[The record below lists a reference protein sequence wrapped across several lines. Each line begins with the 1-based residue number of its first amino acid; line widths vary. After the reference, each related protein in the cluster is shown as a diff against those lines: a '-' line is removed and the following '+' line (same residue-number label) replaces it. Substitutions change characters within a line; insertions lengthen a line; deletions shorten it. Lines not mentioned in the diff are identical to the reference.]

1 MPDHP
6 HDNAATEA
14 DRIDRAETVAYN
26 VPASIALRIVELGQ
40 ERLKS
45 IQLAG
50 VYLDSR
56 TAQVA
61 GLQLA
66 ASAFVAGMI
75 VAPAPIGLTAW
86 FAAASCFFF
95 LAGAVVAL
103 LVIRSSKTQA
113 AGIEPAWWAGLLEV
127 DAVDEKLAASWASK
141 ETQRSIETAMSIDG
155 RRAKGLNAS
164 LCLGGV
170 ASVLAFLA
178 SASKLLPHC

>member
-1 MPDHP
+1 M
-6 HDNAATEA
+6 NEA
-14 DRIDRAETVAYN
+14 DRIDLAETVAYN
-26 VPASIALRIVELGQ
+26 VPAHIALRIVELGQ

-66 ASAFVAGMI
+66 ASAFVAAMI
-75 VAPAPIGLTAW
+75 TASARIDLTAW

-113 AGIEPAWWAGLLEV
+113 AGIEPAWWAGLLALDTIES
-127 DAVDEKLAASWASK
+127 KLVASWAAK
-141 ETQRSIETAMSIDG
+141 EIQRSIETAMSVDG
-155 RRAKGLNAS
+155 LRAQGLNVS
-164 LCLGGV
+164 LCLGGI
-170 ASVLAFLA
+170 ASLLAFLA
-178 SASKLLPHC
+178 SATKLLPHC